1 MEATTALNPDE
12 QDAVDM
18 SAEKKRWEM
27 MVSIVRRM
35 SVRCS
40 SEVMVEGV
48 VAAEVEE

>member
-12 QDAVDM
+12 QDAIDM
-18 SAEKKRWEM
+18 SAEKKRREM

-40 SEVMVEGV
+40 SEVIAEGV
-48 VAAEVEE
+48 VVAVVEE